1 MSHPSKKHLIG
12 LFCLTTFILAAC
24 NPKAT
29 PATELTPVTVQ
40 FEWTHQAEFA
50 GFYAADQ
57 KGYYAE
63 EGLLVTFLPG
73 GPAVDN
79 LATVIGGQAQFG
91 IALAD
96 QLIVSRADGS
106 PLRAITAVYR
116 LSPVVFF
123 SLADT
128 GITRPQDFAGKT
140 IRVPMPLV
148 TTLHAMT
155 ARVGVS
161 PDQYTEVELPSDV
174 DMFLS
179 GEVPIWGAYLTALV
193 VSIQQTGCQL
203 NLIYPS
209 DYGIHFYGDVIFTTD
224 QLIASDPDLV
234 SRFLRATL
242 KGWTYAIENPATIGA
257 MVQVYFPDTAVADQ
271 NTRMIASIP
280 LINTG
285 EDHIGW
291 MRPELWVSMEKTL
304 REQGVITTPLDV
316 TQVYTLQF
324 LEDIYK

>member
-1 MSHPSKKHLIG
+1 MKTLNIFFTTLLLIAAS
-12 LFCLTTFILAAC
+12 LTAC
-24 NPKAT
+24 TTRST
-29 PATELTPVTVQ
+29 PTQMLTPITVQ

-57 KGYYAE
+57 MGYYAE
-63 EGLLVTFLPG
+63 EGLVVTFLPG

-79 LATVIGGQAQFG
+79 LATVTGGQAQFG

-96 QLIVSRADGS
+96 QLIVSRAGGS
-106 PLRAITAVYR
+106 PLRAIAAVYR
-116 LSPVVFF
+116 ISPVVFF
-123 SLADT
+123 TLPDT

-140 IRVPMPLV
+140 IRVPMPIV

-203 NLIYPS
+203 NLIYPG
-209 DYGIHFYGDVIFTTD
+209 DYGIHFYG
-224 QLIASDPDLV
+224 
-234 SRFLRATL
+234 
-242 KGWTYAIENPATIGA
+242 WTYAVENPAAIGA
-257 MVQVYFPDTAVADQ
+257 MVQIYFPDATTDDQ
-271 NTRMIASIP
+271 NARMTASIP

-291 MRPELWVSMEKTL
+291 MKPETWAGMEQTL
-304 REQGVITTPLDV
+304 SEQGVLTAPLDV
-316 TQVYTLQF
+316 TQVYTMQF
-324 LEDIYK
+324 LEEIYK

>member
-1 MSHPSKKHLIG
+1 MKSKKMIIATLLHLAI
-12 LFCLTTFILAAC
+12 CLTAC
-24 NPKAT
+24 KPTVTTTQA
-29 PATELTPVTVQ
+29 LTPITVQ

-57 KGYYAE
+57 MGYYAE
-63 EGLLVTFLPG
+63 EGLGVTFLPG

-79 LATVIGGQAQFG
+79 LATVSGGQAQFG
-91 IALAD
+91 IALPD
-96 QLIVSRADGS
+96 QLIVSRAGGS
-106 PLRAITAVYR
+106 SLRAIAAVYR
-116 LSPVVFF
+116 TSPVVFF
-123 SLADT
+123 SLVDK

-140 IRVPMPLV
+140 IRVPMPIV

-155 ARVGVS
+155 SRIGVS

-174 DMFLS
+174 AMFLS

-203 NLIYPS
+203 NLIYPG

-224 QLIASDPDLV
+224 DLIASNPDLV
-234 SRFLRATL
+234 MRFLRATL
-242 KGWTYAIENPATIGA
+242 KGWTYAVENPVAIGA
-257 MVQVYFPDTAVADQ
+257 MVQKYFPEATTDDQ
-271 NTRMIASIP
+271 NARMTASIP

-291 MRPELWVSMEKTL
+291 MKPEIWAGMEQTL
-304 REQGVITTPLDV
+304 SEQGVLTAPLDV

-324 LEDIYK
+324 LEEIYK

>member
-1 MSHPSKKHLIG
+1 MLQMKINYSL
-12 LFCLTTFILAAC
+12 LLTFLLCLALPAC
-24 NPKAT
+24 RPTAT
-29 PATELTPVTVQ
+29 PTQALTPITVQ

-50 GFYAADQ
+50 GFYTADQ
-57 KGYYAE
+57 MGYYAD
-63 EGLLVTFLPG
+63 EGLIVTFLPG

-79 LATVIGGQAQFG
+79 LATVTGGQAQFG

-96 QLIVSRADGS
+96 QLIVSRAGGS
-106 PLRAITAVYR
+106 SLRAIAAVYR
-116 LSPVVFF
+116 ISPVVFF
-123 SLADT
+123 TLADT

-140 IRVPMPLV
+140 IRVPMPIV

-203 NLIYPS
+203 NLIYPG

-224 QLIASDPDLV
+224 DLIASDPDLV
-234 SRFLRATL
+234 LRFLRATL
-242 KGWTYAIENPATIGA
+242 KGWTYAVENPATIGA
-257 MVQVYFPDTAVADQ
+257 MVQIYFPDATTDDQ
-271 NTRMIASIP
+271 NARMISSIP

-291 MRPELWVSMEKTL
+291 MKPETWAGMEQTL
-304 REQGVITTPLDV
+304 SEQGVLAAPLDV
-316 TQVYTLQF
+316 TQVFTMQF
-324 LEDIYK
+324 LEELYK

>member
-1 MSHPSKKHLIG
+1 MKAHSIRFFNIG
-12 LFCLTTFILAAC
+12 LVISLALALSAC
-24 NPKAT
+24 TSTKTAV
-29 PATELTPVTVQ
+29 ALTPVTVQ

-57 KGYYAE
+57 MGYYAE
-63 EGLLVTFLPG
+63 EGLIITFLPG

-79 LATVIGGQAQFG
+79 LAPVTGGQAQFG

-96 QLIVSRADGS
+96 QLIASRAGGS
-106 PLRAITAVYR
+106 SLRAIAAVYR
-116 LSPVVFF
+116 ISPVVFF
-123 SLADT
+123 TLADT

-140 IRVPMPLV
+140 IRVPMPIV

-193 VSIQQTGCQL
+193 VSIQQTGSQL
-203 NLIYPS
+203 NLIFPG
-209 DYGIHFYGDVIFTTD
+209 DYGIHFYGDIIFTTD
-224 QLIASDPDLV
+224 DLIASDPDLV
-234 SRFLRATL
+234 LRFLRATL
-242 KGWTYAIENPATIGA
+242 KGWTYAVENPTAIGA
-257 MVQVYFPDTAVADQ
+257 MVQIYFPDATTDDQ
-271 NTRMIASIP
+271 NARMIASIP

-285 EDHIGW
+285 EDHIGY
-291 MRPELWVSMEKTL
+291 MKPEIWTGMEHTL
-304 REQGVITTPLDV
+304 NEQGVLTVPLDV
-316 TQVYTLQF
+316 TQAYTMQF
-324 LEDIYK
+324 LEEIYK

>member
-1 MSHPSKKHLIG
+1 MKTLNIFFTTLLLIAAS
-12 LFCLTTFILAAC
+12 LTAC
-24 NPKAT
+24 TTRST
-29 PATELTPVTVQ
+29 PTQMLTPITVQ

-57 KGYYAE
+57 MGYYAE
-63 EGLLVTFLPG
+63 EGLVVTFLPG

-79 LATVIGGQAQFG
+79 LATVTGGQAQFG

-96 QLIVSRADGS
+96 QLIVSRAGGS
-106 PLRAITAVYR
+106 PLRAIAAVYR
-116 LSPVVFF
+116 ISPVVFF
-123 SLADT
+123 TLPDT

-140 IRVPMPLV
+140 IRVPMPIV

-161 PDQYTEVELPSDV
+161 PEQYTEIELPSDV

-203 NLIYPS
+203 NLIYPG

-224 QLIASDPDLV
+224 DLIASDPDLV
-234 SRFLRATL
+234 LRFLRATL
-242 KGWTYAIENPATIGA
+242 KGWTYAVENPAAIGA
-257 MVQVYFPDTAVADQ
+257 MVQIYFPDATTDDQ
-271 NTRMIASIP
+271 NARMTASIP

-291 MRPELWVSMEKTL
+291 MKPETWAGMEQTL
-304 REQGVITTPLDV
+304 SEQGVLTAPLDV
-316 TQVYTLQF
+316 TQVYTMQF
-324 LEDIYK
+324 LEEIYK